1 MGGKM
6 RIISHR
12 GNLYGPN
19 QKTEN
24 SIDSIYSA
32 ISLGFDIEIDIWLVD
47 NKLYLG
53 HDSPQYC
60 TSIEWLKN
68 HSDKLWIHCKNMDSL
83 EFLLDYKE
91 LNIFG
96 HSNDDFVLTS
106 KQNIFCKPGMKINKR
121 SVIVMPELTPIYS
134 ESSFDDCYG
143 VLTDYPIN
151 IKEQNYKLFVI

>member
-47 NKLYLG
+47 
-53 HDSPQYC
+53 
-60 TSIEWLKN
+60 I
-68 HSDKLWIHCKNMDSL
+68 
-83 EFLLDYKE
+83 
-91 LNIFG
+91 
-96 HSNDDFVLTS
+96 
-106 KQNIFCKPGMKINKR
+106 
-121 SVIVMPELTPIYS
+121 
-134 ESSFDDCYG
+134 
-143 VLTDYPIN
+143 
-151 IKEQNYKLFVI
+151 